1 MSDLGRPFMA
11 MEHLESNWKKDMVTV
26 GLLQGARE
34 EFGEGLPARVWA
46 RFRET
51 NELWGGPK
59 GWKSV
64 EPLAG
69 GGLNYKRRKQY
80 FSQIVLLAGV
90 GLRVL
95 PIELISLSQNRAEQS
110 REANPEVSIG
120 PVGIE

>member
-1 MSDLGRPFMA
+1 M
-11 MEHLESNWKKDMVTV
+11 
-26 GLLQGARE
+26 
-34 EFGEGLPARVWA
+34 WA

-51 NELWGGPK
+51 NELRGGPK

-80 FSQIVLLAGV
+80 LSQVVLLAGV

-95 PIELISLSQNRAEQS
+95 VLPIELSSSSQNRAEQS
-110 REANPEVSIG
+110 GEWIWRANPEVSVG